1 MCFLAF
7 LLFMVFI
14 AFMAM
19 AAALPN
25 SWLAWCSGS
34 CGEGTPAGSRQHVS
48 THCHH
53 WKHCIPKFKNRWTCE
68 TKTQQ
73 EAPSAE
79 KKITKCLNTL
89 CYHFCYHLASIFSI
103 ICLHAMLL
111 QWSFTTQWLVQCLC
125 TSWSAGCREMSLAKA
140 ILSHVTNHTH
150 VFIQKG
156 CSLRVA
162 QQNQKLTTSCWLW
175 YGISYLN
182 DLERS

>member
-1 MCFLAF
+1 MKSRKHMCFLAF

-79 KKITKCLNTL
+79 KNHQVLKHIVLSLLLPSGFHFFNHMFA
-89 CYHFCYHLASIFSI
+89 CYASAVVIYYPVASAVSLHILVSWLQGNVLSKSNNFPCHKTYTCFYSKRVLTEGGTAKPKVDNILLAMVWHLVS
-103 ICLHAMLL
+103 
-111 QWSFTTQWLVQCLC
+111 Q
-125 TSWSAGCREMSLAKA
+125 
-140 ILSHVTNHTH
+140 
-150 VFIQKG
+150 
-156 CSLRVA
+156 
-162 QQNQKLTTSCWLW
+162 
-175 YGISYLN
+175 
-182 DLERS
+182 